1 MFIYFQILKKQEI
14 AVWQLDTTI
23 SQMLSNEMFYICI
36 SWIERTNALIN
47 FLLFGFSFDRCFSI
61 GSNSRRNSIAK
72 FEMFLY

>member
-36 SWIERTNALIN
+36 SWVERTNALITVQYYTTIKDGAE
-47 FLLFGFSFDRCFSI
+47 FWQHKICPKG
-61 GSNSRRNSIAK
+61 
-72 FEMFLY
+72 